1 MKKNMSNKKKQK
13 KAKTK
18 TKQNKQTRFKTS
30 KLAPSQPCLWS
41 AIYRDKLYE
50 FTTIIFNV

>member
-1 MKKNMSNKKKQK
+1 MSNKKKQK